1 MSQDT
6 VFTSDTAIPSATHMD
21 DTQTLISQAAKGV
34 EEAQTQIYKQYFDR
48 IYRFIYYRV
57 SHKQIAEDLTEEVF
71 IKIFQSIASLKATLS
86 FEGWCFRIARNAV
99 IDHYRKNKIA
109 VNIDELENTLEY
121 HQNVV
126 DDANST
132 LDQTHLLRL
141 LKQLPPEQQ
150 IILKLKFF
158 DELENEE
165 IAEMLNKTE
174 VSIRVT
180 QHRAITKLKTLFE
193 ELNNG

>member
-1 MSQDT
+1 
-6 VFTSDTAIPSATHMD
+6 
-21 DTQTLISQAAKGV
+21 
-34 EEAQTQIYKQYFDR
+34 
-48 IYRFIYYRV
+48 
-57 SHKQIAEDLTEEVF
+57 
-71 IKIFQSIASLKATLS
+71 
-86 FEGWCFRIARNAV
+86 
-99 IDHYRKNKIA
+99 
-109 VNIDELENTLEY
+109 LEY